1 MQTKADRVGRARERE
16 RESSTKQDHLHRS
29 HGNSTMATDCKY
41 DSKVLKSA
49 SMGAATGDESA
60 TYEPSA
66 ADKLVEGLD
75 EAMAMI
81 SDLLQ
86 TSSDVMEQFR

>member
-1 MQTKADRVGRARERE
+1 MQTKADRVGRARE

-49 SMGAATGDESA
+49 SMGAAAGDAASA
-60 TYEPSA
+60 ANENPSA

>member
-1 MQTKADRVGRARERE
+1 
-16 RESSTKQDHLHRS
+16 
-29 HGNSTMATDCKY
+29 
-41 DSKVLKSA
+41 
-49 SMGAATGDESA
+49 MGAASA
-60 TYEPSA
+60 TNEHPSA

>member
-1 MQTKADRVGRARERE
+1 
-16 RESSTKQDHLHRS
+16 
-29 HGNSTMATDCKY
+29 MATDCKY
-41 DSKVLKSA
+41 DSNVLKSA
-49 SMGAATGDESA
+49 SMGAAEGDAASA
-60 TYEPSA
+60 TNEHPSA

-86 TSSDVMEQFR
+86 TSSNVMEQFR